1 MSGVL
6 SKPWSVN
13 QFEHY
18 RPELTQFVR
27 TRVSPLIESNDGPSR
42 VLIRAPVK
50 SGKREMVEYT
60 AKRDESTEPVRV
72 HAFVSAF
79 HRKADEDQRIE
90 LASHNLTVF
99 SLSTKTSTDPILQ
112 WIDDKLALGLTV
124 VIHFDEADYG
134 SDETQRLN
142 SIWKKIN
149 KDPRVRCI
157 FYSATPEELQWSE
170 TITQDDTDTN
180 FIAGVY
186 EQGVMVHYTPPA
198 GYCGASRFLDGGHV
212 KDARR
217 FFKEKDDGS
226 CELSAQGKEIIAAA
240 KNDLEMALDRQAD
253 ARTAA
258 RKALNGGNIPEF
270 ERQMA
275 IAKAPIRNIIAL
287 RLSYDSKSKEDGTQ
301 RVQRK
306 AIYQFLGHVDDFPEL
321 RDTSVIVD
329 KAELPEGAPPPA
341 SRVELSQIKWSQPA
355 YWNSLTS
362 DRIIIVVMDQT
373 SSRSTEWAFH
383 NRCSVEHDYRPN
395 ITFAVVAQAQL
406 RAAHYESRYGGFQPI
421 RVYGHLKTWMFADER
436 ISVEEYMNNRWRV
449 KKNNKLPTYR
459 IVDPLNRIHPRYN
472 QSVTLSQAN
481 EIMEELGCDSKVEL
495 SSRIR
500 GGTRRVPKVLHDFE
514 PCTSETFTHAITAL
528 KSRIPHIESN
538 NFNSPFKEEHRTPEG
553 LYECPFRGEWAVREY
568 PYFFKNRWGF
578 SWDNTGPRIGVC
590 YRNGECGIAI
600 RYTNGEEE
608 FIDTLET
615 YRSMYV
621 INNDGQED
629 VD

>member
-18 RPELTQFVR
+18 RPELTQFIR
-27 TRVSPLIESNDGPSR
+27 DKVSPLIEADDGPTR
-42 VLIRAPVK
+42 ILIRAPVK
-50 SGKREMVEYT
+50 SGKREMVEYV
-60 AKRDESTEPVRV
+60 AKRDESVEPVRV

-99 SLSTKTSTDPILQ
+99 SLSTRATTEPIIE
-112 WIDDKLALGLTV
+112 WINEKLALGLTV
-124 VIHFDEADYG
+124 IIHFDEADYG
-134 SDETQRLN
+134 SEESQRLN

-149 KDPRVRCI
+149 EDPQVRAI

-186 EQGVMVHYTPPA
+186 EQGVMLHYTPPA
-198 GYCGASRFLDGGHV
+198 GYCGARRFLDEGLV
-212 KDARR
+212 KDASR
-217 FFKEKDDGS
+217 FFKENTDGTF
-226 CELSAQGKEIIAAA
+226 ELTAQGREIIAVA
-240 KNDLEMALDRQAD
+240 KDDLEKALDRKAD
-253 ARTAA
+253 ARTAL
-258 RKALNGGNIPEF
+258 RKARAAGDQYEV
-270 ERQMA
+270 ERQTA
-275 IAKAPIRNIIAL
+275 IANAPVRNIIAL
-287 RLSYDSKSKEDGTQ
+287 RLSYDSRSKEDGTQ
-301 RVQRK
+301 RVERK
-306 AIYQFLGHVDDFPEL
+306 AIYGFLKHVNDFPEL
-321 RDTSVIVD
+321 EGVGVIVD
-329 KAELPEGAPPPA
+329 KSELPEGAPTPA

-395 ITFAVVAQAQL
+395 VTFAVVAQAQI

-421 RVYGHLKTWMFADER
+421 RVYGHLKTWKLADER
-436 ISVEEYMNNRWRV
+436 ITVEEYMNNEYRV
-449 KKNNKLPTYR
+449 KKNHKEPTYR
-459 IVDPLNRIHPRYN
+459 IVNAFNQLHPRYN
-472 QSVTLSQAN
+472 QNVSLSQAN
-481 EIMEELGCDSKVEL
+481 EIMEELGCDAKVEL

-500 GGTRRVPKVLHDFE
+500 GSTRRVPKVLHDFE
-514 PCTSETFTHAITAL
+514 PCGPDTFAQAIAAL
-528 KSRIPHIESN
+528 KERIPHVQAN
-538 NFNSPFKEEHRTPEG
+538 NFYSPFKEEHRTPEG
-553 LYECPFRGEWAVREY
+553 RYECPFRGEWAVREY

-578 SWDNTGPRIGVC
+578 SWDHKGPRIGVC

-600 RYTNGEEE
+600 RYTNGEAE

-621 INNDGQED
+621 INNDE
-629 VD
+629 